1 MQKDHEKILKNSLG
15 QAEYEKLA
23 QLPNKK
29 LHAFVAQAVDLC
41 RPEKVFVCTDESH
54 DLARLRTL
62 AIELAEEMPLETPGH
77 TIHFDGYH
85 DQARDKEHT
94 AYLVPEG
101 ETMGERLRTIDKR
114 EGLRELNQILD
125 GIMVGKT
132 MIVRFLCLG
141 PVRSPFSIPC
151 VQITDSAYVAHSES
165 LLYRPG
171 YEQFKSIGSSPD
183 FFRFLHSAGEL
194 CGRNNVSKN
203 IEKRRVYIDLQDELV
218 YSTNTQYAGN
228 TIGLKKPALRLAIR
242 KADRE
247 GWLAE
252 HMFLMGV
259 RGSGGRK
266 TYFTGAFPSACGKTS
281 TSMVPGYTIVGDDL
295 AYLRVK
301 DGHARAVNV
310 ECGIFGII
318 ENVNEKDDPLIWK
331 ALHEPNE
338 IIFTNQ
344 LKANGR
350 TFWLGMGIDAPTA
363 GINHSGKWIEGKRDA
378 DGNEIPLANKNAR
391 YTLHLRDVENVDQAL
406 DDPEGVELG
415 GVIYG
420 GRDGDTWVPVCESFD
435 WAHGI
440 LTMGASLESKTT
452 AATLGQ
458 EGVRK
463 FCLMSILDFLS
474 LPLGRYIKNNLEF
487 ARKLEK
493 TPKVFGVNYFLEDKE
508 GGFLNSKLDKA
519 VWLRWMEL
527 RVHGEVDAI
536 TTPVGLIP
544 KYEILRDLFK
554 EVRGVVYSR
563 QDYESQFSLRI
574 PQLLDKLQR
583 VEALF
588 REDVA
593 DAPEELFAAFEAQR
607 KRLLEAQER
616 TGKERIPPSDFLSD
630 PSSH

>member
-1 MQKDHEKILKNSLG
+1 MQKDHEKILKNALDR
-15 QAEYEKLA
+15 AEFEKLS
-23 QLPNKK
+23 QLPNRK

-41 RPEKVFVCTDESH
+41 RPEKVFVCTDESE
-54 DLARLRTL
+54 DLAKLRTL
-62 AIELAEEMPLETPGH
+62 AIELGEEMPLETPGH

-101 ETMGERLRTIDKR
+101 ESMGERLCTIDKR

-125 GIMVGKT
+125 GIMDGKT

-141 PVRSPFSIPC
+141 PVHSPFSIPC

-171 YEQFKSIGSSPD
+171 YEQFKSIGSSIE

-194 CGRNNVSKN
+194 CGRNNTSKN
-203 IEKRRVYIDLQDELV
+203 IEDRRVYIDIQDEIV

-259 RGSGGRK
+259 QGREKRK

-281 TSMVPGYTIVGDDL
+281 TSMVPGHTIVGDDL
-295 AYLRVK
+295 AYLREK
-301 DGHARAVNV
+301 DGKARAVNV

-338 IIFTNQ
+338 ILFTNQ

-350 TFWLGMGIDAPTA
+350 TFWLGMDVKAPTA

-378 DGNEIPLANKNAR
+378 AGNEIRLANKNAR
-391 YTLHLRDVENVDQAL
+391 YTIHLKDVENVDEAI

-420 GRDGDTWVPVCESFD
+420 GRDSDTWVPVCESFD

-487 ARKLEK
+487 AQRLEK
-493 TPKVFGVNYFLEDKE
+493 TPKVFGVNYFLEDRDR
-508 GGFLNSKLDKA
+508 GFLNSKLDKA
-519 VWLRWMEL
+519 VWLRWMDL
-527 RVHGEVDAI
+527 RVHDEVDAI
-536 TTPVGLIP
+536 ATPVGLIP
-544 KYEILRDLFK
+544 KYEILQNLFK
-554 EVRGVVYSR
+554 EVRAVDYSR
-563 QDYESQFSLRI
+563 SDYESQFSIRV

-583 VEALF
+583 VESIY
-588 REDVA
+588 RDDVE
-593 DAPEELFAAFEAQR
+593 DAPAELFAAFDSQR
-607 KRLLEAQER
+607 QRLLAA
-616 TGKERIPPSDFLSD
+616 GKRFGKDRIAPSDFLSD
-630 PSSH
+630 PASR